1 MHLLMRGQGF
11 VVGVVRAQKGHGT
24 EQSYGTV
31 AWNEI
36 WVKCH
41 QAEIGEK
48 YTENTQEDHYHPMG
62 LIGMHLKIRSFEST
76 VFAEHA

>member
-1 MHLLMRGQGF
+1 MRGQGF
-11 VVGVVRAQKGHGT
+11 VVGVGLAQKGHGT
-24 EQSYGTV
+24 EQSV
-31 AWNEI
+31 VWNER

-62 LIGMHLKIRSFEST
+62 LIGIHLKIRSFEST